1 MGGGG
6 SAPQFNA
13 SQVSNQQTNSNINT
27 AAANSYLNAINQYTP
42 YGNLIWKQTN
52 TRQMGDGT
60 ASIPEWQVTTE
71 LSPNQQGLLTQQ
83 EGLQSRGLNLA
94 GDVLGR
100 VQKAVN
106 TDLPGDQTAFRDQ
119 AYDALTARG
128 QQQIDRGR
136 NSARTLLANQGV
148 QPGSEA
154 WKREMQTFGEQT
166 NDLSNQAFLQAGNLA
181 DQELGRA
188 LTIRNQPLAD
198 YQALLGLSSGVAQP
212 SFQNTQQQPIAN
224 TDVTTPAMQAYQ
236 GQMNAYNQQV
246 GQQNALMGG
255 LFGLGGSVLGGLART
270 PKMFGL
276 G

>member
-13 SQVSNQQTNSNINT
+13 SQVSNQQSNSNIST

-42 YGNLIWKQTN
+42 QGNLIWKQTN
-52 TRQMGDGT
+52 TRQMGDGSV
-60 ASIPEWQVTTE
+60 SIPEWQVTTE
-71 LSPNQQGLLTQQ
+71 LSPNQQGLLNQQ
-83 EGLQSRGLNLA
+83 EGLQKQGLSLA

-100 VQKAVN
+100 VQTALGK
-106 TDLPGDQTAFRDQ
+106 DLPTDQTAFRNQ

-128 QQQIDRGR
+128 QRQIDRGR
-136 NSARTLLANQGV
+136 TSERSVLANQGV
-148 QPGSEA
+148 QAGSEA
-154 WKREMQTFGEQT
+154 YRRAMQPYGEQT

-181 DQELGRA
+181 DQELGRMM
-188 LTIRNQPLAD
+188 TVRNQPLAD
-198 YQALLGLSSGVAQP
+198 YQALMGMSGGVAQP
-212 SFQNTQQQPIAN
+212 AFQNTQQVPVAN

-236 GQMNAYNQQV
+236 GQLNAYNQQI

-255 LFGLGGSVLGGLART
+255 LFGLGGSVLGGLSRN